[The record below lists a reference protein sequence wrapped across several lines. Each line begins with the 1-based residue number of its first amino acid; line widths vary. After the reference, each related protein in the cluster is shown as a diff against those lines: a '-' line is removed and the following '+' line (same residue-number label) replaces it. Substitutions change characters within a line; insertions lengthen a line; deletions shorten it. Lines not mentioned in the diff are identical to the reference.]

1 MERRAE
7 AVAKN
12 MADSRVLARCND
24 EMTLCLFLHFLSFDS
39 FLQLTSVGLGSE
51 GQVYMQGSLHSQHVI
66 QATGRHLLRPCWM
79 PGTAAA
85 AGAEEELGA
94 DSPGQLEEHTYVS
107 IL

>member
-1 MERRAE
+1 MERWAE
-7 AVAKN
+7 EVAKN

-51 GQVYMQGSLHSQHVI
+51 GQVYMPGSLHSQHVI
-66 QATGRHLLRPCWM
+66 QAGRHLLRPCWM